1 MTPGRIKFLIALGSA
16 IRNGAVKTIKQAMNF
31 AEQQFGKIDK
41 SFVDDIVNVF
51 KKEGKIKKKGEV
63 VPIKKQEGIVR
74 RPEEFATRKEYER
87 YLDETLGPGD
97 DVFGSPMKD
106 DLLKEWDKV
115 NAKNVT
121 PKEKFIPIRKDQIDD
136 IESAIKADEG
146 IMATDEAAE
155 IVKKRTDDIV
165 KGDVTGETSDLM
177 KDLEGRLKK
186 IQEYA
191 KKMDNPMGDLK
202 SFVIKDPF
210 RPGGPL
216 DPKIAIVR
224 TAAREIL
231 HQNQKAG
238 KLKIL
243 DKKVANNIEKYIPSG
258 EDPIT
263 TLRKYYGEAG
273 LEALDAHA
281 DKLLNAQGYGEIN
294 AILTKNK
301 LFDLTPKKVPGYDQS
316 IVTAEKIRKAKEQEA
331 KNRKILE
338 EFDPPDRTENAHGG
352 LIDILKL

>member
-1 MTPGRIKFLIALGSA
+1 MKVCVTGSRSINEAEKVFPAIDRFLRENTHGNITFLCGD
-16 IRNGAVKTIKQAMNF
+16 
-31 AEQQFGKIDK
+31 GK
-41 SFVDDIVNVF
+41 
-51 KKEGKIKKKGEV
+51 
-63 VPIKKQEGIVR
+63 GI
-74 RPEEFATRKEYER
+74 
-87 YLDETLGPGD
+87 
-97 DVFGSPMKD
+97 
-106 DLLKEWDKV
+106 
-115 NAKNVT
+115 
-121 PKEKFIPIRKDQIDD
+121 DQI
-136 IESAIKADEG
+136 
-146 IMATDEAAE
+146 
-155 IVKKRTDDIV
+155 
-165 KGDVTGETSDLM
+165 
-177 KDLEGRLKK
+177 

-191 KKMDNPMGDLK
+191 KKMDDPMGDFE
-202 SFVIKDPF
+202 SFVMKDPF